1 MRRKLAPHGFSLE
14 PGDGD
19 AYVLRPSSAPSLVLK
34 LLAAAAPHHRG
45 GRGSLGL
52 HWMLRSDTEDYV
64 AVVDLSREAI
74 WLLKAEEFRT
84 RAQPLAGGR
93 FHLDWLV
100 LSLGPRQ
107 RSQVPSE
114 DEFQQYRLENQL
126 RSGL

>member
-1 MRRKLAPHGFSLE
+1 
-14 PGDGD
+14 
-19 AYVLRPSSAPSLVLK
+19 VLK
-34 LLAAAAPHHRG
+34 LLAVAAPHHRG

-52 HWMLRSDTEDYV
+52 HWMLRSGNEDYV
-64 AVVDLSREAI
+64 ALVDLSREAI
-74 WLLKAEEFRT
+74 WLLNAEEFRA

-93 FHLDWLV
+93 FHLDWIV

-114 DEFQQYRLENQL
+114 DEFELYRLENQL